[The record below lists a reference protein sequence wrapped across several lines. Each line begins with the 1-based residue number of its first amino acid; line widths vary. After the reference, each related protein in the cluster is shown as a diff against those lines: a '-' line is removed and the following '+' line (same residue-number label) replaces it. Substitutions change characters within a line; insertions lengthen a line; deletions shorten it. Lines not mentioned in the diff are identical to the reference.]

1 MKIKKRL
8 SSAQIVILGFF
19 FIVLTG
25 SILLSLPISSADGK
39 AVPYVDALFTATT
52 ATCVTGLVTV
62 PTVST
67 WSVFGQAVILVLIQ
81 VGGLGVITI
90 AAGIMVL
97 IGKRIGV
104 KNRILI
110 QDSFNLNSLS
120 GIVKF
125 INKVIIGALV
135 VEAIGALMYMTV
147 FVPEFGLKGIWISVF
162 NSVSAFCNAGMDII
176 AENSLCDYA
185 LNPTVNIT
193 TSALIIA
200 GGIGFIVWWDVARI
214 IKDKKKRH
222 FRFLTL
228 HSKIAISVTA
238 CLIVSGMIAF
248 LLFEYN
254 NPLTIQGYS
263 FAEKIEASF
272 FQSVTTRTAGF
283 ATIPQENLTDSSAIV
298 SLILMFIGGSPVG
311 TAGGIKTVTFLVM
324 IVTAISV
331 IRNRRSAN
339 VFGRQ
344 IAEETIRKAVGVF
357 VMSFCVVAVSTILL
371 SYVTNAD
378 FLDVIYETV
387 SATATVGL
395 TRNLTPSL
403 NTSGKLI
410 ITIAMFLG
418 RVGPISLAVALN
430 KNKGSENIVS
440 NPVEDIVVG

>member
-8 SSAQIVILGFF
+8 SSAQIVILGFL

-97 IGKRIGV
+97 LGKRIGV
-104 KNRILI
+104 NNRILI
-110 QDSFNLNSLS
+110 QDSFSLNSLS

-185 LNPTVNIT
+185 LNPIVNIT

-222 FRFLTL
+222 F
-228 HSKIAISVTA
+228 
-238 CLIVSGMIAF
+238 
-248 LLFEYN
+248 
-254 NPLTIQGYS
+254 
-263 FAEKIEASF
+263 
-272 FQSVTTRTAGF
+272 
-283 ATIPQENLTDSSAIV
+283 
-298 SLILMFIGGSPVG
+298 
-311 TAGGIKTVTFLVM
+311 
-324 IVTAISV
+324 
-331 IRNRRSAN
+331 
-339 VFGRQ
+339 
-344 IAEETIRKAVGVF
+344 
-357 VMSFCVVAVSTILL
+357 
-371 SYVTNAD
+371 
-378 FLDVIYETV
+378 
-387 SATATVGL
+387 
-395 TRNLTPSL
+395 
-403 NTSGKLI
+403 
-410 ITIAMFLG
+410 
-418 RVGPISLAVALN
+418 
-430 KNKGSENIVS
+430 
-440 NPVEDIVVG
+440 

>member
-147 FVPEFGLKGIWISVF
+147 FVP
-162 NSVSAFCNAGMDII
+162 NSD
-176 AENSLCDYA
+176 
-185 LNPTVNIT
+185 
-193 TSALIIA
+193 
-200 GGIGFIVWWDVARI
+200 
-214 IKDKKKRH
+214 
-222 FRFLTL
+222 
-228 HSKIAISVTA
+228 
-238 CLIVSGMIAF
+238 
-248 LLFEYN
+248 
-254 NPLTIQGYS
+254 
-263 FAEKIEASF
+263 
-272 FQSVTTRTAGF
+272 
-283 ATIPQENLTDSSAIV
+283 
-298 SLILMFIGGSPVG
+298 
-311 TAGGIKTVTFLVM
+311 
-324 IVTAISV
+324 
-331 IRNRRSAN
+331 
-339 VFGRQ
+339 
-344 IAEETIRKAVGVF
+344 
-357 VMSFCVVAVSTILL
+357 
-371 SYVTNAD
+371 
-378 FLDVIYETV
+378 
-387 SATATVGL
+387 
-395 TRNLTPSL
+395 
-403 NTSGKLI
+403 
-410 ITIAMFLG
+410 
-418 RVGPISLAVALN
+418 
-430 KNKGSENIVS
+430 
-440 NPVEDIVVG
+440 

>member
-8 SSAQIVILGFF
+8 SSAQIVILGFL

-97 IGKRIGV
+97 LGKRIGV
-104 KNRILI
+104 NNRILI
-110 QDSFNLNSLS
+110 QDSFSLNSLS
-120 GIVKF
+120 GIVEF

-254 NPLTIQGYS
+254 NPLIMQGYS
-263 FAEKIEASF
+263 FAEKIEVSF

-331 IRNRRSAN
+331 IRNRRTAN

-344 IAEETIRKAVGVF
+344 ISDEAIRKAVGVF